1 MKSKR
6 SILIVLFILV
16 SFMPAIHTGSHTIN
30 GYPSSEDRQA
40 LQDDFDNANTEL
52 EDWDNYIEA
61 LDDLRDQHVAK
72 LLYLHGQWLGT
83 QSSIRNQQISALT
96 GSAKT
101 NIIDAVASAYG
112 ITVKIVTA
120 MYSAYSLEDL
130 IVYELGQAN
139 VLASDIDANW
149 DNSVTFEGTDEAN
162 SIMEAYRDLVAAVN
176 HYNSH
181 SSTSKKKAGDPPI
194 KPTHPDLPKFPCGGS
209 CNLEFD
215 TPDSPHDVSCGT
227 ARNVYEEA
235 VERVYMGPGSDSADI
250 VANLNRIVS
259 EILQIRSPA
268 DGCGRQYYNCSS
280 DEAKHRRR
288 TCTKWVYERED
299 YYGAPLEKRPCG
311 TLYRRCMG
319 KRFDHHP
326 DIPGAST
333 HSDNGDSST
342 ESTASNPVVVD
353 NSPDCDYCTTGM
365 CSACPITYACG
376 IHAVGTSG
384 YHVSY
389 TCNEGACNNRVY
401 WGCVYAQCP
410 ETSSHGTTTIT
421 SGPAIG
427 PCGHTYWLGS
437 SSDYDHRSETWG
449 CGHTI
454 YACQSSSHALQA
466 SCSITNIWGHSCTV
480 TNFYACSSH
489 THTFPTFSC
498 GRSACTQQVADPNR
512 HRIWCINGHEY
523 WSCDT
528 TALYWHQTRGP
539 CTRRK
544 LKSPGV
550 RGPCGESWALCY
562 RNGQSC
568 MDYYRRIRFHEPRQ

>member
-1 MKSKR
+1 MTEPSPAE
-6 SILIVLFILV
+6 FIKF
-16 SFMPAIHTGSHTIN
+16 SCFGGC
-30 GYPSSEDRQA
+30 GYKHD
-40 LQDDFDNANTEL
+40 T
-52 EDWDNYIEA
+52 
-61 LDDLRDQHVAK
+61 LDYARDTHK
-72 LLYLHGQWLGT
+72 L
-83 QSSIRNQQISALT
+83 
-96 GSAKT
+96 
-101 NIIDAVASAYG
+101 D
-112 ITVKIVTA
+112 
-120 MYSAYSLEDL
+120 
-130 IVYELGQAN
+130 
-139 VLASDIDANW
+139 
-149 DNSVTFEGTDEAN
+149 
-162 SIMEAYRDLVAAVN
+162 
-176 HYNSH
+176 
-181 SSTSKKKAGDPPI
+181 
-194 KPTHPDLPKFPCGGS
+194 
-209 CNLEFD
+209 
-215 TPDSPHDVSCGT
+215 CGT
-227 ARNVYEEA
+227 ARNIDEVRREA
-235 VERVYMGPGSDSADI
+235 ALAAAHGSNRVIATYVEAT
-250 VANLNRIVS
+250 VS
-259 EILQIRSPA
+259 TELRSRDVD
-268 DGCGRQYYNCSS
+268 DGCGRNYWACNV
-280 DEAKHRRR
+280 DDREAHEKQ
-288 TCTKWVYERED
+288 TCTTSGCSVKYRNC
-299 YYGAPLEKRPCG
+299 LSHTKNHSNHG
-311 TLYRRCMG
+311 TSAADAG
-319 KRFDHHP
+319 
-326 DIPGAST
+326 
-333 HSDNGDSST
+333 SST
-342 ESTASNPVVVD
+342 DTQLAD

-376 IHAVGTSG
+376 IHAEGTSG

-454 YACQSSSHALQA
+454 YVCQSSSHALQA

-550 RGPCGESWALCY
+550 RDICGESWALCD